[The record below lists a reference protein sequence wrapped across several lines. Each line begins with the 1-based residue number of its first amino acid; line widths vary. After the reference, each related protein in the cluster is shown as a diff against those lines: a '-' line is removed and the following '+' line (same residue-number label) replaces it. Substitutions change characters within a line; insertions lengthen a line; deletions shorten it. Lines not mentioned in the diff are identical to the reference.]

1 MAAGH
6 SVAHCGYNGLDCEN
20 QEVLQYTHQPTLHTC
35 NWLFGRLLGR
45 KNRFFLGQT
54 ACHLTVYNSF
64 KVGNNATPIG
74 CLVGFTPSL
83 FGDFGGYRIIWSLFC
98 LFHKKSG
105 PANSSLSPGTK
116 KNNRRLVCMAH
127 KHLGNTDL
135 STHLYLK
142 HAICA
147 AQHHPAFCVR

>member
-1 MAAGH
+1 MASIVKTRRCSNIPINQLYIRVTGCLAGCL
-6 SVAHCGYNGLDCEN
+6 AEKIG
-20 QEVLQYTHQPTLHTC
+20 
-35 NWLFGRLLGR
+35 
-45 KNRFFLGQT
+45 FFLGQT
-54 ACHLTVYNSF
+54 ACHLTGYNSF

-83 FGDFGGYRIIWSLFC
+83 LGDIGRYRIIWSLIC

-105 PANSSLSPGTK
+105 HATGSLSPGTK